1 MNELLI
7 FFQTYGLPITL
18 IAILGIIVLGILKY
32 CNVFSKLEEKYRH
45 WVYIGISVAISVIGT
60 MIYLAIVKQFEI
72 NYILTVSAALF
83 ALNQAFYSI
92 FKATSL
98 NDLGTKVLDILKQ
111 LWEKFKEKRNTNQ
124 GE

>member
-1 MNELLI
+1 MNELLV

>member
-1 MNELLI
+1 MNELLV

-45 WVYIGISVAISVIGT
+45 WVYIGISVVISVIGT

>member
-1 MNELLI
+1 MNELLV
-7 FFQTYGLPITL
+7 FFQNYGLPLTL
-18 IAILGIIVLGILKY
+18 IAILGVVVLGVLKY
-32 CNVFSKLEEKYRH
+32 CNVFSKLDEKYRH
-45 WVYIGISVAISVIGT
+45 WVYIGISVAISVVGT

-72 NYILTVSAALF
+72 NYILTISAALF

-111 LWEKFKEKRNTNQ
+111 LWNKIKEKKGNNQ
-124 GE
+124 GD

>member
-18 IAILGIIVLGILKY
+18 IALLGIVVLGVLKY

-45 WVYIGISVAISVIGT
+45 WLYIGISVAISVIGT
-60 MIYLAIVKQFEI
+60 MIYLAIIKQFEF

-111 LWEKFKEKRNTNQ
+111 LWDKFKEKKNIDQ